1 MLIFLTQPPSSWSSS
16 KPFCTSLQQG
26 RAGFQWELPWWSD
39 DRPHRLS
46 PVLGTFSYFG
56 WKPVLFLSCPTRLTR
71 DVSFVTELPVLGLG
85 LQKPECVLP
94 LPEGCYLEKGILG
107 TCAHAGS

>member
-16 KPFCTSLQQG
+16 QPFCTGTQQG
-26 RAGFQWELPWWSD
+26 ESFQGVLPWWPD
-39 DRPHRLS
+39 DRPHGHS

-71 DVSFVTELPVLGLG
+71 DVSFVTELPVLGLR
-85 LQKPECVLP
+85 LQKPECAPLARGLLP
-94 LPEGCYLEKGILG
+94 
-107 TCAHAGS
+107 